1 MITSPYPRRNIM
13 DTTQTNRED
22 AARRSRQEV
31 PQSAQQRN
39 GAARTPEEQ
48 RSAAARQA
56 PSERRQAAPEQAQA
70 ASRKRP
76 APQQQ
81 AAQRK
86 RTAPEQKQAA
96 PRKRSAAEQK
106 EAAPQKRTAPEQQ
119 AAPKRR
125 PAPEQKQAAP
135 GKRPA
140 SPQKQAAPKK
150 RPASGQRRTTP
161 KKSTDLDEG
170 ISSKKRAYGNS
181 KPKKKSALA
190 ALMDNAAKAASQRQA
205 AKAKQA
211 QKKAKR
217 PKQPTPAVIY
227 TQPQAFNR
235 NRMAIQLLTVL
246 AVVAAPV
253 LGLAAFFKVETIT
266 VPGAEVYSAWTVR
279 EASGISEGDNL
290 LTFSHA
296 RAGAKIKANLPYVN
310 TVRFGIKLPDTV
322 NIIIEEDDVVYAIQD
337 TNSQWWL
344 MNSGGRV
351 VEQCGSG
358 KASNYT
364 QILGVTLDAPMAD
377 SKAVATEN
385 VLAETDPTTGELISV
400 PTTTGAQRLTAALE
414 IVRALEE
421 NDIVGTAASVDV
433 TTLEEIVLWYGSRYQ
448 VNLGD
453 NANLAYKVACM
464 NDVILQLSDFQSG
477 ILDISFTIWPDKVVY
492 TPFG

>member
-1 MITSPYPRRNIM
+1 MN
-13 DTTQTNRED
+13 TTQMNREE

-48 RSAAARQA
+48 RSASARQA
-56 PSERRQAAPEQAQA
+56 PPQQRQAASGEAQA
-70 ASRKRP
+70 APRKRP
-76 APQQQ
+76 AS
-81 AAQRK
+81 
-86 RTAPEQKQAA
+86 EQKQAA
-96 PRKRSAAEQK
+96 PRKRPAPEQK
-106 EAAPQKRTAPEQQ
+106 EAAPQKRPAPEQKQAAPKKRPAPEQKQ

-135 GKRPA
+135 
-140 SPQKQAAPKK
+140 KK
-150 RPASGQRRTTP
+150 RPAPAQRRTTP
-161 KKSTDLDEG
+161 KKPADPDDG
-170 ISSKKRAYGNS
+170 ISNKKRAYGNS

-190 ALMDNAAKAASQRQA
+190 ALMDNAAKAASERQA

-211 QKKAKR
+211 QKKPKR
-217 PKQPTPAVIY
+217 PKQPAPAVIY
-227 TQPQAFNR
+227 TQPQAINR
-235 NRMAIQLLTVL
+235 NRIVIQLLTVL
-246 AVVAAPV
+246 AVVAALV
-253 LGLAAFFKVETIT
+253 LGLAVFFKVETIT
-266 VPGAEVYSAWTVR
+266 VTGAEVYSAWTVR

-337 TNSQWWL
+337 ANSQWWL

-351 VEQCGSG
+351 VEQCSTG

-364 QILGVTLDAPMAD
+364 QILGVTLDSPTAD
-377 SKAVATEN
+377 SRAVATEN

-400 PTTTGAQRLTAALE
+400 PTTTGAQRLAAALE

-448 VNLGD
+448 VNLGE
-453 NANLAYKVACM
+453 NSNLTYKVACM

-492 TPFG
+492 TSFG